1 MEYNM
6 RHQILTAL
14 NAHALGHIEKHRLNV
29 EIYLNSPV
37 GIGDHSN
44 VLEAIETE
52 LNAIS
57 VYRDQLDI
65 IKEYFETTEPRI

>member
-1 MEYNM
+1 M